1 MADERNME
9 LKSIIA
15 KFNQSSTALDSLTE
29 KIEALASSS
38 AEISRA
44 EAGITES
51 QLQVRRM
58 ADEIKLISTEL
69 KRANSAVENSLHSV
83 ASFLQSTELGAM
95 QQGIEKIAN
104 SLDVQIR
111 ELTAKV
117 EEKKVQET
125 ELTKQIAVLNA
136 KIDAVPE
143 KLQKKLGWKN

>member
-1 MADERNME
+1 MADERNLE

-136 KIDAVPE
+136 KIDNVPE
-143 KLQKKLGWKN
+143 KLQKKLGWKK

>member
-1 MADERNME
+1 MADERNLE

-15 KFNQSSTALDSLTE
+15 KFNQSSAALDSLTE

-69 KRANSAVENSLHSV
+69 KRANSAVETSLHSV

-117 EEKKVQET
+117 EEKKVQQT
-125 ELTKQIAVLNA
+125 ELTKEIALLNA

-143 KLQKKLGWKN
+143 KLQRKLGWKK

>member
-1 MADERNME
+1 MADERNLE

-15 KFNQSSTALDSLTE
+15 KFNQSSAALDSLTE

-69 KRANSAVENSLHSV
+69 KRANSAVETSLHSV

-104 SLDVQIR
+104 SLDVQIK

-125 ELTKQIAVLNA
+125 ELTKEIALLNA

-143 KLQKKLGWKN
+143 KLQRKLGWRK

>member
-1 MADERNME
+1 MADERNLE

-51 QLQVRRM
+51 QLQVRRT

-143 KLQKKLGWKN
+143 KLQKKLGWKK

>member
-1 MADERNME
+1 MADERNLE

-111 ELTAKV
+111 ELAAKV

-125 ELTKQIAVLNA
+125 ELTNQIAVLNA

-143 KLQKKLGWKN
+143 KLQKKLGWKK

>member
-1 MADERNME
+1 MADERNLE

-143 KLQKKLGWKN
+143 KLQKKLGWKK